1 MRCFHPQPAIYS
13 PDGKVRMVR
22 RSEGARGQLE
32 LRCGQCIGCRMSH
45 SASWA
50 TRIMHEAQLFPRNAF
65 VTLTFDDEHVPSDY
79 SLDYSIF
86 QRFMKRFRKAVSPL
100 EVRFFM
106 CGEYGQAPREPPF
119 IPRPHFHAAVFNWFP
134 DDAKFLKRLSSGH
147 ELFTSAFLSSVW
159 TDGFSSVGELSFE
172 SAAYIARYVAKKIS
186 ISDESPDKWIRHYA
200 RPLLADFSTGEVPV
214 VVPEFAR
221 MSLKPGIGFR
231 WFQAFRASN
240 YRDYIVVNGSKMPVP
255 RYYSKLLEKV
265 SEDVYSSV
273 KVQRYEKALEM
284 ESEGTPDRLRA
295 QEAVAKARLSFKVRP
310 LR

>member
-1 MRCFHPQPAIYS
+1 MRCFRPQPAIYS

-32 LRCGQCIGCRMSH
+32 LRCGQCVGCRVSH
-45 SASWA
+45 SAQWA

-65 VTLTFDDEHVPSDY
+65 VTLTFDSEHVPSNY
-79 SLDYSIF
+79 SLDYSIW
-86 QRFMKRFRKAVSPL
+86 QRFMKRFRKAVSPV

-106 CGEYGQAPREPPF
+106 CGEYGEAPREPPF
-119 IPRPHFHAAVFNWFP
+119 IPRPHFHAAIFNWFP
-134 DDAKFLKRLSSGH
+134 DDALFLKRLSSGH

-159 TDGFSSVGELSFE
+159 TDGFASVGELSFE
-172 SAAYIARYVAKKIS
+172 SAAYIARYVCKKMTG
-186 ISDESPDKWIRHYA
+186 ELAATHYA

-214 VVPEFAR
+214 VRPEFAR

-231 WFQAFRASN
+231 WFQAYRASN
-240 YRDYIVVNGSKMPVP
+240 YRDYIVVDGSKMPVP

-265 SEDVYSSV
+265 SEEVYSSV
-273 KVQRYEKALEM
+273 KVQRYQKALEM

-295 QEAVAKARLSFKVRP
+295 QEIVAKARLAFKKRT
-310 LR
+310 LE